1 MNRILEGVT
10 IFHSWS
16 HSTLCPSDL
25 VQIAAF
31 VELVAGLGGAVHGKP
46 AIQVP
51 VSSAV
56 CLSMAL
62 LAQEL
67 SSGSTELNPAHH
79 LDGDVY
85 FLCHLS
91 VLHLVSS
98 GSLTVIH
105 SPTVIPLRTF
115 LTLLYLLLLAQVKF
129 PWKFVRFIS
138 LIT

>member
-1 MNRILEGVT
+1 MNRPLEGVT

-16 HSTLCPSDL
+16 HSTLCPSNL

-67 SSGSTELNPAHH
+67 SSGLIELNPAHL
-79 LDGDVY
+79 LDGDTY
-85 FLCHLS
+85 FLCH
-91 VLHLVSS
+91 
-98 GSLTVIH
+98 
-105 SPTVIPLRTF
+105 
-115 LTLLYLLLLAQVKF
+115 TLLFYNWVLYSYSQSHSDT
-129 PWKFVRFIS
+129 P
-138 LIT
+138 